1 MLKTGNRNQ
10 ETVTQESQARQLIN
24 MTLPMLLGVFS
35 LMSFQ
40 LVDSIFIG
48 QLGLEPLAALG
59 FSIPIYQ
66 IVIGVQVGLGIATT
80 AVISQT
86 LGAGDEEKAAKLGG
100 VVLMAGATFIAIL
113 CVFLWLLREPIMR
126 VLGADESLM
135 PVIEGYWVP
144 WLLSAW
150 VSAMLYFGYSL
161 CRAHGNTFLPGMVM
175 VATSVLNI
183 ALDPL
188 FIFVFDLGLP
198 GAALATLTSF
208 LLGCLVIYPRLVE
221 RHWFSFEFVDF
232 SVSAAIKLLG
242 KIMAPAMM
250 SQMLPAVS
258 ATLATALVAGFG
270 ASAVAAWGLGTRMEF
285 FSIVVVL
292 ALTMSMPPM
301 IGRYLGAGKIE
312 EIKSLVKLAIIF
324 VLSWQLAIAMIWL
337 VSSGFVSEIFS
348 EDKIVSA
355 ILEEYLF
362 RVPLSYG
369 ALGTCMVMVS
379 VCNAMGLP
387 MRALVISCLRLFACY
402 LPFLWVGAKVAD
414 FNGLLTGAMI
424 GNLGAGL
431 MAWMLYRQGLKRLE
445 GSQ

>member
-1 MLKTGNRNQ
+1 MNGNTNQ
-10 ETVTQESQARQLIN
+10 ETSTAENLSQARQLLN

-66 IVIGVQVGLGIATT
+66 VVIGVQVGLGIATT
-80 AVISQT
+80 AVIAQI
-86 LGAGDEEKAAKLGG
+86 LGAGDEERAAKLGG
-100 VVLMAGATFIAIL
+100 VVLMTGAALIAFL
-113 CVFLWLLREPIMR
+113 CVFLWLLRAPIMST
-126 VLGADESLM
+126 LGAEESLM
-135 PVIEGYWVP
+135 PVIDGYWIP
-144 WLLSAW
+144 WLLSSW
-150 VSAMLYFGYSL
+150 VGAMLYFGYSL
-161 CRAHGNTFLPGMVM
+161 CRAHGNTLLPGMVM
-175 VATSVLNI
+175 VATSILNI
-183 ALDPL
+183 GLDPL

-208 LLGCLVIYPRLVE
+208 LLGCLVIYPKLVE
-221 RHWFSFEFVDF
+221 RHWFSFAFIDF
-232 SVSAAIKLLG
+232 SVTAAIKLLG
-242 KIMAPAMM
+242 KIMAPAMV

-270 ASAVAAWGLGTRMEF
+270 VSAVAAWGLGTRMEF
-285 FSIVVVL
+285 FSIIVVL

-312 EIKSLVKLAIIF
+312 EIQSLVKLAVIF
-324 VLSWQLAIAMIWL
+324 VLGWQFAIALIWL
-337 VSSGFVSEIFS
+337 MSSGFVSEIFS
-348 EDKIVSA
+348 EDKTVSA
-355 ILEEYLF
+355 ILEQYLF

-369 ALGTCMVMVS
+369 ALGICMVMVS

-402 LPFLWVGAKVAD
+402 LPFLWVGSLLD
-414 FNGLLTGAMI
+414 EFNGLLTGAMI

-431 MAWMLYRQGLKRLE
+431 MAWMLYRKGLRQLMIAK
-445 GSQ
+445 